1 MRAIGAVL
9 LIAIVAAIVAAVI
22 LLATDAGSNTDAAD
36 FIRDTFNGQIDAFQQ
51 FIEDNTR

>member
-36 FIRDTFNGQIDAFQQ
+36 FIRNTFTDQVDAFQQ
-51 FIEDNTR
+51 FINDNTR